1 MQRASYLSLTAREV
15 MTVSARKKISV
26 FILIL
31 CILLIPAKNCFA
43 DQSSTN
49 SETGYRTVLVDEAD
63 LLSVEE
69 ESELLAIMQ
78 DSSAY
83 GNVMFL
89 SVDSHDYS
97 TTYRLAE
104 SRFEETFGYSNGVIF
119 VIDMQKRMLWITGMD
134 QTQYIIT
141 DNYCDTITDNIY
153 TYASDGDYF
162 TCSCIAFEQIHA
174 VLQGKSIPMPMKY
187 ICNFLLSIA
196 LALVLNYFVAMFL
209 SSKTKA
215 SKKEI
220 RSNMIFHFRIM
231 DPKAEF
237 THETK
242 VYNPSTSSG
251 GSSGGGGGGGG
262 GGSSGGGHSF

>member
-1 MQRASYLSLTAREV
+1 
-15 MTVSARKKISV
+15 
-26 FILIL
+26 
-31 CILLIPAKNCFA
+31 
-43 DQSSTN
+43 
-49 SETGYRTVLVDEAD
+49 
-63 LLSVEE
+63 
-69 ESELLAIMQ
+69 
-78 DSSAY
+78 
-83 GNVMFL
+83 
-89 SVDSHDYS
+89 
-97 TTYRLAE
+97 
-104 SRFEETFGYSNGVIF
+104 
-119 VIDMQKRMLWITGMD
+119 
-134 QTQYIIT
+134 
-141 DNYCDTITDNIY
+141 
-153 TYASDGDYF
+153 
-162 TCSCIAFEQIHA
+162 
-174 VLQGKSIPMPMKY
+174 MPMKY

-220 RSNMIFHFRIM
+220 RSNMISHFRIM